1 MTEIPIVVSDDVV
14 TVGGYTNQVELQLS
28 VGATGERGS
37 RIFTGSVD
45 PTTLPTD
52 SPIWGGYTD
61 FKSGDI
67 YLQRDTDLLAVW
79 EWLYT
84 SGEYTWVRTV
94 EDIAGSGGSVT
105 LDPDLNAIANLSG
118 TGILRR
124 TGVNAWALD
133 TAAYLTSN
141 QTVTLSGDVSGSGTT
156 SIITTVAD
164 DSHSHTGATISA
176 LDAGDVTTGT
186 FNIARIPTGTTGTT
200 VALGNHTHSY
210 VSLVSSTDNAV
221 VRFDGTGGAVQNSGV
236 TIDDSNN
243 ITTTGSIYANG
254 TASVDPYIR
263 IRSESGRTPY
273 LVLQSIGAQDV
284 YMGWVRGNTT
294 RFYMRCTQDDW
305 TIRSADDTGN
315 IWGSAPYGNVFK
327 IDRTTGK
334 VTLGGHTTGAYA
346 AGLEFGTSGPRM
358 MMGTGGPSGISAP
371 VGSTWRQTDA
381 NSTHGSLS
389 GLLWNKVGTGTT
401 EGTDW
406 LVDYEGR
413 WIDWTPTLTNITRGT
428 GYSQRNKFTRSGK
441 SITFDFALHFGTG
454 GWVTDDPSIT
464 LPVSAVATQEHLF
477 PALLRTTSTYSLGIG
492 YYITGA
498 LTFYALSA
506 AGTYVGDIAS
516 VTGLAGSWA
525 STGRI
530 QVSGTY
536 EIA

>member
-1 MTEIPIVVSDDVV
+1 VTEIPIVVSDDVV

-210 VSLVSSTDNAV
+210 VSLVSSTDNTV
-221 VRFDGTGGAVQNSGV
+221 PRFDGTGGALQTSGV
-236 TIDDSNN
+236 TIAD
-243 ITTTGSIYANG
+243 NG
-254 TASVDPYIR
+254 EMVVP
-263 IRSESGRTPY
+263 
-273 LVLQSIGAQDV
+273 
-284 YMGWVRGNTT
+284 
-294 RFYMRCTQDDW
+294 
-305 TIRSADDTGN
+305 
-315 IWGSAPYGNVFK
+315 GNVTIQKSAAAMLWLKTSAGETYQTISPFNGSNYQYWQVNGSTRWQFRMVSGGNYQ
-327 IDRTTGK
+327 IIRHSDAGAAVSTAFQIARATGK
-334 VTLGGHTTGAYA
+334 VTLGDVGSA
-346 AGLEFGTSGPRM
+346 AGLEFGASGPTITT
-358 MMGTGGPSGISAP
+358 GTGAPTHSAP
-371 VGSTWRQTDA
+371 NGSTYHRQDGTA
-381 NSTHGSLS
+381 STTLYVRAG
-389 GLLWNKVGTGTT
+389 GA
-401 EGTDW
+401 
-406 LVDYEGR
+406 
-413 WIDWTPTLTNITRGT
+413 WT
-428 GYSQRNKFTRSGK
+428 
-441 SITFDFALHFGTG
+441 
-454 GWVTDDPSIT
+454 
-464 LPVSAVATQEHLF
+464 
-477 PALLRTTSTYSLGIG
+477 
-492 YYITGA
+492 
-498 LTFYALSA
+498 ALS
-506 AGTYVGDIAS
+506 
-516 VTGLAGSWA
+516 
-525 STGRI
+525 
-530 QVSGTY
+530 
-536 EIA
+536 